1 MHQYGPKIGDVVLN
15 GRYELLRE
23 VKGSFEGNET
33 LIGRKFN
40 CRYCSESNPKCFR
53 KIAHTLPES
62 LGNRWII
69 SLDEC
74 DECNEKF
81 SICEDALAAAVRP
94 FLTLGGIEGKQ
105 NKVPQ
110 TGRTLGDAIL
120 SRNSRSEIP
129 NISLISKGREFNQI
143 LSVDATTGVLR
154 MVMPVAGF
162 KFKPR
167 LAYKALT
174 KMAYALLP
182 DEELENYGMT
192 RGWLLDVDDKVDLPV
207 LKVAMSFASIGNAPH
222 LVAGT
227 LLRRVNPKDCVPHIL
242 FILCAGSICLQIY
255 LRSDHLEA
263 HIPGIQNVT
272 INIEWSSVLG
282 DEEGRK
288 MISLN
293 YGIPIHH
300 NWSSNEL
307 TLQPVESFVTDFNP
321 RTRAGKI
328 TPILRKQL

>member
-1 MHQYGPKIGDVVLN
+1 M
-15 GRYELLRE
+15 
-23 VKGSFEGNET
+23 
-33 LIGRKFN
+33 
-40 CRYCSESNPKCFR
+40 
-53 KIAHTLPES
+53 
-62 LGNRWII
+62 
-69 SLDEC
+69 DEC
-74 DECNEKF
+74 DGCNQKF
-81 SICEDALAAAVRP
+81 SIYEDALAAAVRP
-94 FLTLGGIEGKQ
+94 FLALGGIEGKQ

-110 TGRTLGDAIL
+110 TGRTLGDAVL
-120 SRNSRSEIP
+120 SRNSQNEIP

-143 LSVDATTGVLR
+143 LSVDAVSGVLR
-154 MVMPVAGF
+154 MTMPVAGF

-174 KMAYALLP
+174 KMAYAILP
-182 DEELENYGMT
+182 DEELKNYEMT
-192 RGWLLDVDDKVDLPV
+192 RGWLLNVDDKDYHPV
-207 LKVAMSFASIGNAPH
+207 LKVAMSFASIGNAPD

-227 LLRRVNPKDCVPHIL
+227 LLRRVNPSDCVPHIL
-242 FILCAGSICLQIY
+242 FVLCAGSICLQIY
-255 LRSDHLEA
+255 LRSDHLED
-263 HIPGIQNVT
+263 HIPAAQNVT

-282 DEEGRK
+282 DDEGHK
-288 MISLN
+288 MINFN